1 MDDHIPV
8 TYMLVRQRLF
18 LSCAVQCTNLL
29 CLCVGNL
36 NIFFCSFINS
46 ITETHQLAE
55 ATEEKNM
62 RMKEALGIK
71 DDYKDGSSFDQELK
85 EAQRKSEQLAWE
97 ARQKE
102 MEKEREREQRI
113 QQTQR

>member
-1 MDDHIPV
+1 
-8 TYMLVRQRLF
+8 
-18 LSCAVQCTNLL
+18 
-29 CLCVGNL
+29 
-36 NIFFCSFINS
+36 
-46 ITETHQLAE
+46 
-55 ATEEKNM
+55 
-62 RMKEALGIK
+62 MKEALGIK